1 MENINVNYKFILF
14 LLFIPIFLISITI
27 HEFSHALIAYKMGD
41 STSKNGGRL
50 SLNPLKHIDLIGTI
64 IIPIASFASG
74 IALIGW
80 AKPVPVNPEN
90 FYNKRFGDAIVS
102 FVGPF
107 SNFLFALFLLILI
120 LILPDVVIFETPQ
133 REILLSTILQYG
145 IYINLFLF
153 LFNLLPIPP
162 LDGVHIVHSIFN
174 SKFTERLMSYS
185 YLGPIILLIFIYSPL
200 FKYFNWLLQNLIKFF
215 LLPVS

>member
-1 MENINVNYKFILF
+1 MENINVNFKLILF

-27 HEFSHALIAYKMGD
+27 HEYSHALFAYKMGD
-41 STSKNGGRL
+41 STAKNAGKL
-50 SLNPLKHIDLIGTI
+50 SLNPFKHIDLIGTVL
-64 IIPIASFASG
+64 IPIASFTSG

-80 AKPVPVNPEN
+80 AKPVPINPEN
-90 FYNKRFGDAIVS
+90 FHNKRLGDAIVS

-120 LILPDVVIFETPQ
+120 LILPEVVIFETPQ
-133 REILLSTILQYG
+133 REILLSTILKYG

-162 LDGVHIVHSIFN
+162 LDGMHIVHSIFN
-174 SKFTERLMSYS
+174 SKFTERLMNYS

-200 FKYFNWLLQNLIKFF
+200 FKYFNWLLQSLIKIF
-215 LLPVS
+215 LLPLS